1 MKLSKNLSFFVL
13 LFVFNACAKHY
24 EYIAFEG
31 FLQRNFSV
39 KKGQE
44 FLLFV
49 SKENE
54 IFHFVLIDTLGV
66 PKLKKDFVKGEF
78 KSVAFLPPNA
88 EFDALFYE
96 ILKQIQR
103 QKNAKIA
110 FEFKEFKVKEL

>member
-1 MKLSKNLSFFVL
+1 MGKNLSFFVL
-13 LFVFNACAKHY
+13 LLALNACAKHY
-24 EYIAFEG
+24 ENIVLENFS
-31 FLQRNFSV
+31 QRNFSV
-39 KKGQE
+39 KKEQE

-54 IFHFVLIDTLGV
+54 IYHFVLTDALGV
-66 PKLKKDFVKGEF
+66 PKLKKDFANNEF

-88 EFDALFYE
+88 EFDTLFYE